1 MVNYNDIFYT
11 PVLLFSITYHHQ
23 PYDHLHFRI
32 PSLEIGVAQT
42 KYLDSLQVRF
52 EVAAVHWIFDPVDCS
67 ILKYRL
73 KWLLNQQNKLI
84 SVEHHN
90 GTV

>member
-67 ILKYRL
+67 ILKYCL
-73 KWLLNQQNKLI
+73 KWLLNQKNKLTR
-84 SVEHHN
+84 VFYC
-90 GTV
+90 